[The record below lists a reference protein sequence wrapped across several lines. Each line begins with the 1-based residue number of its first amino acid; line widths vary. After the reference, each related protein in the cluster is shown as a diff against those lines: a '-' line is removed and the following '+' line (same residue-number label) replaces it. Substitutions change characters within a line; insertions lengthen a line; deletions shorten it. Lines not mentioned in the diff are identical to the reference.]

1 MPAPPSNWSPE
12 FSVCRLPVESAASNV
27 SSPAPPVNLF
37 VPVVSGWNQQ
47 EFADRMGVAKS
58 TIARIETLEMAPKSD
73 FVLRAI
79 GLFREAG
86 LEVDI
91 HSGNGIPITIS
102 SEAILSALDEFNAD
116 GNANE
121 VA

>member
-1 MPAPPSNWSPE
+1 M
-12 FSVCRLPVESAASNV
+12 RAAR
-27 SSPAPPVNLF
+27 AAI
-37 VPVVSGWNQQ
+37 GWNQQ

-58 TIARIETLEMAPKSD
+58 TIARIETLEMAPKGD

-116 GNANE
+116 GNANQ

>member
-1 MPAPPSNWSPE
+1 M
-12 FSVCRLPVESAASNV
+12 RAAR
-27 SSPAPPVNLF
+27 AAI
-37 VPVVSGWNQQ
+37 GWNQQ

-91 HSGNGIPITIS
+91 HSGHGIPITIS

-116 GNANE
+116 GNANG